1 MTMIFPKGFMF
12 GTATA
17 AYQIEGAVA
26 EGGRT
31 PSIWD
36 TFSHTGHTLN
46 GDTGDVADDFYHRWE
61 DDLKLL
67 RDLGVN
73 AYRFSIGIPRV
84 IPTPDGKP
92 NQEGLDFYSRIVDRL
107 LEYGIAPI
115 VTLYHW
121 DLPQYMASGD
131 GREGGWLER
140 ETAYRIADYAGIV
153 AKCLGDRVHTY
164 TTLNEPWCSAHLS
177 YGGTEHAPGLGAGPL
192 AFRAAHHLNLAHG
205 LMCEVVRAEAGAKP
219 GLSVTLNLQIC
230 RGDAD
235 AVHRVDLIGNRVFL
249 DPMLRGRYPDELFS
263 ITKGICDWGFV
274 CDGDLDLIHQPIDV
288 LGLNYYSTNLVKMS
302 DRPQFPQSTEA
313 STAPGASDVD
323 WLPTAGPHTE
333 MGWNIDPD
341 ALYETL
347 VRLNDNYPGM
357 LLVVTENG
365 MACPDKVE
373 VGTDG
378 VKMVHDNDRIDYL
391 RRHLEAVY
399 RAIEEGTDVRGY
411 FAWSLMDNFEWAFGY
426 SKRFGLT
433 YVDYESQERIK
444 KDSFDWYRRFIA
456 DHSAR

>member
-1 MTMIFPKGFMF
+1 MW
-12 GTATA
+12 A
-17 AYQIEGAVA
+17 
-26 EGGRT
+26 
-31 PSIWD
+31 
-36 TFSHTGHTLN
+36 
-46 GDTGDVADDFYHRWE
+46 
-61 DDLKLL
+61 
-67 RDLGVN
+67 N

-92 NQEGLDFYSRIVDRL
+92 NQKGLDFYSRIVDRL

-121 DLPQYMASGD
+121 DLPQYMASED

-140 ETAYRIADYAGIV
+140 ETAYKIADYAGIV

-164 TTLNEPWCSAHLS
+164 TTLNEPWCATYLS
-177 YGGTEHAPGLGAGPL
+177 YGGTEQAPARRRSARVPHRAPHQPRAWPHVLRPCAPR
-192 AFRAAHHLNLAHG
+192 RAASQSF
-205 LMCEVVRAEAGAKP
+205 R
-219 GLSVTLNLQIC
+219 SRNLQVC

-235 AVHRVDLIGNRVFL
+235 AVHRLDLIANRAFL
-249 DPMLRGRYPDELFS
+249 DPMLRGRYPQELFA
-263 ITKGICDWGFV
+263 ITKGICDWDFIR
-274 CDGDLDLIHQPIDV
+274 DGDLALINQPVDV

-302 DRPQFPQSTEA
+302 DRPQFPQGAEA
-313 STAPGASDVD
+313 SAAPGASDID

-357 LLVVTENG
+357 PLVVTENG

-373 VGTDG
+373 VGSDG

-444 KDSFDWYRRFIA
+444 KDSFEWYRRFIA
-456 DHSAR
+456 EHSAH